1 MCRVT
6 QVSFNVN
13 MNLAMHL
20 KVIFLLA
27 LPLSLLFGV
36 AMAKNHSVVSIT
48 FSPSDSV
55 ASVDVSW
62 SEVEGESLSRVPEL
76 DRHIEMGDPTDPV
89 FTLEV
94 GQPTQSSVTIKQRR
108 LTGHCVQFDMNLFKL
123 CQLISETVL
132 GLNKLF
138 LPEFL
143 HNTPQQS
150 VLNMCL
156 CQASANGCILQQV

>member
-1 MCRVT
+1 M
-6 QVSFNVN
+6 VSFTVN

-20 KVIFLLA
+20 KAISLLA
-27 LPLSLLFGV
+27 LPVCLLVGA

-123 CQLISETVL
+123 CQLVVEAMDQLDKV
-132 GLNKLF
+132 F
-138 LPEFL
+138 LPESL
-143 HNTPQQS
+143 HNTRQQS
-150 VLNMCL
+150 ILQMWRCH
-156 CQASANGCILQQV
+156 ASANGCILQQA